1 MCNSQ
6 ERAGTSSLWPV
17 MYILQAEVWNRVV
30 GHMVTGLNPCMLI
43 AGLFP
48 ARCRILYRVSE
59 QKPDVNIH
67 AVDYIKSGLYSYRP
81 SQKHVG

>member
-6 ERAGTSSLWPV
+6 EWAGTSSLCIY
-17 MYILQAEVWNRVV
+17 MYILQAEVLNGVV
-30 GHMVTGLNPCMLI
+30 GQMVTGLNPHMLI

-59 QKPDVNIH
+59 QKPDVWTFM
-67 AVDYIKSGLYSYRP
+67 L
-81 SQKHVG
+81 